1 MLYQPYPSNW
11 PEFTPRD
18 KLADWLELYASI
30 QDLVVWTNAEFKGRP
45 AYNPETNDWAVTITR
60 EGFEVILRPAHIVL
74 ATGTLGEPNIP
85 DIPDMERFQGHV
97 LHSCDYAGGAEFTG
111 KRAVVVGAGNSSID
125 VCQDLFLRGAESVT
139 MVQRSPTE
147 VTDRDWEMV
156 HRVEPL
162 FPRGVPV
169 EVSDFKLLSVP
180 RGYIKKR
187 MLGKE
192 ALEKY
197 VAAQAPLHEK
207 VKKAGVRLALDMPQ
221 ILLTWERLGGTF
233 LLIVGAGFQC

>member
-1 MLYQPYPSNW
+1 MYQPYPSNW
-11 PEFTPRD
+11 PKYPPRD
-18 KLADWLELYASI
+18 RVADWLETYAHT
-30 QDLVVWTNAEFKGRP
+30 QELVVWTKSRPVGRP
-45 AYNPETNDWAVTITR
+45 TYSKDSGKWTLTIDHDGTEAV
-60 EGFEVILRPAHIVL
+60 VHPAHIVL
-74 ATGTLGEPNIP
+74 ATGTLGAPHIP
-85 DIPDMERFQGHV
+85 DIDGRDAFSGSV
-97 LHSCDYAGGAEFTG
+97 VHSAAYKNAAPYVG
-111 KRAVVVGAGNSSID
+111 KRVVVVGSGQSAVDICEEFAKSGID
-125 VCQDLFLRGAESVT
+125 VT

-156 HRVEPL
+156 HTVEPL
-162 FPRGVPV
+162 FPKGVPV
-169 EVSDFKLLSVP
+169 EVSDFKSLSVP

-197 VAAQAPLHEK
+197 VAAQVPLHEK

-233 LLIVGAGFQC
+233 C